1 MFIAKQDIRIGSVGA
16 SFLLQVLKAIFLK
29 SNELVFSFIIA

>member
-1 MFIAKQDIRIGSVGA
+1 MFIAKQDICIGSVGA
-16 SFLLQVLKAIFLK
+16 PCLLPILKAIFLK